1 MIWSVEVHPT
11 KPNIVYCGATWQ
23 DIKVGE
29 YSPLTYC
36 RDVIV

>member
-1 MIWSVEVHPT
+1 
-11 KPNIVYCGATWQ
+11 VYCGATWQ